1 MSTRVTSL
9 MKMPTMFRKMTKMRK
24 ASRRETTTTTTT
36 TTTTK
41 MMMMMTMKTMEP
53 TKTKTRTRLARRR
66 SLNPRQQYKLSLR
79 LRLEVQFMLLFKETL
94 IHRLR
99 RQSSKSQQLKVFR
112 QRRLFLSKNYRSNLK
127 PKSKL
132 FYKRKPSPRKLVN

>member
-1 MSTRVTSL
+1 MLTRVTSL

-24 ASRRETTTTTTT
+24 ASRRETTTK
-36 TTTTK
+36 TTK

-79 LRLEVQFMLLFKETL
+79 LRLEVQFMLLFKERL
-94 IHRLR
+94 IHRSR

-112 QRRLFLSKNYRSNLK
+112 QGRLFLSKNYRSNLK

-132 FYKRKPSPRKLVN
+132 FYKRRPSPRKLVK

>member
-24 ASRRETTTTTTT
+24 ASRRETTTTK
-36 TTTTK
+36 TK

-79 LRLEVQFMLLFKETL
+79 LRLEVQFMLLFKERL

-112 QRRLFLSKNYRSNLK
+112 QGRLFLSKNYRSNLK

-132 FYKRKPSPRKLVN
+132 FYKRRPSPRKLVK

>member
-1 MSTRVTSL
+1 MSARVTSL

-24 ASRRETTTTTTT
+24 ASRRE
-36 TTTTK
+36 TTTK

-79 LRLEVQFMLLFKETL
+79 QRLEVQFMLLFKERL

-99 RQSSKSQQLKVFR
+99 RQSSKRQYLKVFR
-112 QRRLFLSKNYRSNLK
+112 QGRLFLSKNYRSNLK

-132 FYKRKPSPRKLVN
+132 FYKRRPSPRKLVK

>member
-24 ASRRETTTTTTT
+24 ASRRETTTTTT

-79 LRLEVQFMLLFKETL
+79 LRLEVQFMLLFKERL

-132 FYKRKPSPRKLVN
+132 FYKRKPSPRKLVK

>member
-24 ASRRETTTTTTT
+24 ASRRETTTTK
-36 TTTTK
+36 TK

-79 LRLEVQFMLLFKETL
+79 LRLEVQFMLLFKERL
-94 IHRLR
+94 IHRSR

-112 QRRLFLSKNYRSNLK
+112 QGRLFLSKNYRSNLK

-132 FYKRKPSPRKLVN
+132 FYKRRPSPRKLVK